1 MQQNH
6 ILTDIQ
12 QHQHRFNVHQNQPQF
27 RNAANG
33 RQQPFVQQQSQSFAF
48 PPQPAAP
55 APAVKFQQL
64 PAHQAPP
71 AFRPSVR
78 QVKPFTPFP
87 VISKL
92 ISFFKKQAP
101 LAPAPPPPPP
111 PPQALRQTQFQRS
124 VQNQVGQVS
133 FNQPPPQFTPF
144 NNPFAAQEQFN
155 NFNRPVATPLIQQQQ
170 LPVRPQQNFFPNGQV
185 QFPQPVINFQAEPSR
200 LITGP
205 QFGAPTAT
213 FQQPQ
218 QIPFLQPSQA
228 LPLEQRANVFH
239 DTRTEEQR
247 QKEFL
252 IRQKLIEK
260 QEKYAQKYYQKQ
272 QQQVQMLHEDFVRQQ
287 AQLQEQTKEKLRPQQ
302 AQLIQQNYQR
312 HQGVQPTDYSAFE
325 KSVKQYYQ
333 QNPTTTTTTTTQAP
347 ITTSSPLLTV
357 VPLKKS
363 KSKSEV
369 KTLNGEDIQQ
379 LLQGNRQSLFSQLKQ
394 ETKKASSPAKSK
406 SPLGRDELLKQLQ
419 KLALSEGAQD
429 LGDKNFT
436 SQDIT
441 LPNGEKVQVIR
452 TSDPELIRKAKA
464 GNAQIIDQSSAASGP
479 SSTPPPLSLE
489 DLAKSGILPPGAD
502 FEVIKQSANGLEKVH
517 KVPQQK
523 KVTFVYLE
531 EQDDGSYKVQGVKSN
546 SDKEPKRSGA
556 EVDSILKRIK
566 TGEIQLPTTPKS
578 ADKPIII
585 PTPGP
590 SSTVTQR
597 STFRASSPLASSST
611 SLPKNHRGA
620 SNFNTLVRS
629 TTLAPK
635 TATPARQSSPI
646 FQYSFS
652 ATTPKAEAD
661 NGRSPYST
669 LPTFASTER
678 NNFFS
683 SSNRVQ
689 RLSTTEQPE
698 YATASSINFIQSV
711 GTQKLVGTTRG
722 QFASA
727 TTASPTFASSIFS
740 SYSPTFTTTPRS
752 TFATATAA
760 SSTAAPELTSVLKNR
775 GLFAMAKY
783 LKQSGLDSI
792 LNETGPYT
800 VFAPTDKAF
809 KSLLVQ
815 LGGPEKAEEKFKN
828 NPRLLSGLLL
838 HHVIPGSFKIDEL
851 QDEMTGVSLAGTQLR
866 VNQYQMQDTEWNDVK
881 VTTINGATVA
891 NDNNDII
898 IPQGVAHSVDRVM
911 FPLPVGDILQ
921 TLQSDRERRF
931 THFLRAVFAS
941 NMADTLQNKGEE
953 GFAIESTAMITQ
965 RPLISL
971 FFFERYQNLHGLRAN
986 GPCLLAPL
994 ARGAQHTGQRQR
1006 LGTAARSATHS
1017 SWNSLHLGHE
1027 ILSSERHI
1035 S

>member
-1 MQQNH
+1 VQQNH

-27 RNAANG
+27 RNQVNG

-48 PPQPAAP
+48 PPQSAP

-71 AFRPSVR
+71 AFRPNVR
-78 QVKPFTPFP
+78 QVKPFAPFP

-92 ISFFKKQAP
+92 ISFLKQ
-101 LAPAPPPPPP
+101 PPVA

-133 FNQPPPQFTPF
+133 FNQPPPFSPF
-144 NNPFAAQEQFN
+144 PQQTINNPFAAQEQFN

-170 LPVRPQQNFFPNGQV
+170 LPVRPQQNFFPNGQI
-185 QFPQPVINFQAEPSR
+185 QFPSQGAFAPQTNFQPEPSR

-205 QFGAPTAT
+205 QFNAPQST

-218 QIPFLQPSQA
+218 SPFLQPSQA
-228 LPLEQRANVFH
+228 LPLEQRANIFH

-247 QKEFL
+247 QKEFVL
-252 IRQKLIEK
+252 RQKLIEK

-272 QQQVQMLHEDFVRQQ
+272 QQQVQVLHEDFVRQQ
-287 AQLQEQTKEKLRPQQ
+287 QQIQEQTKEKLRPQQ
-302 AQLIQQNYQR
+302 SQLIQQNYQR
-312 HQGVQPTDYSAFE
+312 HQGVHPTDYSAFE
-325 KSVKQYYQ
+325 QSVKQYYQ

-347 ITTSSPLLTV
+347 VTTTSPLLTV

-394 ETKKASSPAKSK
+394 ETKKSSSPSKSK

-441 LPNGEKVQVIR
+441 LPNGERVQVIR

-464 GNAQIIDQSSAASGP
+464 GNAQIIDQSSSGP
-479 SSTPPPLSLE
+479 TSTPPPLSLE
-489 DLAKSGILPPGAD
+489 DLANSGILPPGAD
-502 FEVIKQSANGLEKVH
+502 FEVIKQSANGPEKVS

-546 SDKEPKRSGA
+546 NDKEPKRSGA
-556 EVDSILKRIK
+556 EVESILKRIK

-585 PTPGP
+585 PTPPP
-590 SSTVTQR
+590 STTVTQR
-597 STFRASSPLASSST
+597 STYRHSPSSNSPLTSSST
-611 SLPKNHRGA
+611 SLPKNHRG
-620 SNFNTLVRS
+620 SNNFNTLVRS
-629 TTLAPK
+629 TTVAPK
-635 TATPARQSSPI
+635 TVTPARQTTRQSSPI

-652 ATTPKAEAD
+652 ATTPKPEAD

-669 LPTFASTER
+669 LPTFATSEK

-689 RLSTTEQPE
+689 RLSSTEQPE
-698 YATASSINFIQSV
+698 YATASSINFVQSV

-752 TFATATAA
+752 AFATASTA
-760 SSTAAPELTSVLKNR
+760 AAPELTSVLKNR

-941 NMADTLQNKGEE
+941 NMADTLQNKGEFDGMTE
-953 GFAIESTAMITQ
+953 ATMITQ
-965 RPLISL
+965 R
-971 FFFERYQNLHGLRAN
+971 Q
-986 GPCLLAPL
+986 
-994 ARGAQHTGQRQR
+994 
-1006 LGTAARSATHS
+1006 
-1017 SWNSLHLGHE
+1017 
-1027 ILSSERHI
+1027 
-1035 S
+1035 